1 MYFSSVLLFLSVGS
15 ICSLLNHHLFY
26 NSLQNSNYHQCP
38 KSHKQLTDR
47 ITTNLNAK
55 RDYHISGRYYEEYIK
70 RLNSKNISIQNDAIL
85 GNDEYNPYAPHR
97 ENYTYLDLDGT
108 IVKQKNVNQLL
119 KKASK
124 LAGEFA
130 NINQRDMEEEKQLQ
144 KFERDMRKKLQDMDN
159 DYRQYGVGNEF
170 GNGMETDWK
179 NQKNPKKNLD
189 LYGKPVTDKS
199 CETPKETKSKNFEV
213 VYNYGVTFK
222 DIGGYENIKQ
232 ELGQCVDI
240 LRNYTKYSRFNV
252 RIPKGMILEGQP
264 GNGKTLLAKGLA
276 GESGCG
282 FISVSGSD
290 FQEKYVGVG
299 STRIKEMFALAKE
312 HVPCIIFIDEIDALG
327 RKRSSDGESSSNE
340 RDNTLNA
347 LLVEMD
353 GFKNNTGIF
362 ILGATNRV
370 DLLDSALTRPGR
382 IDKKIYIG
390 FPDKVTREAILGI
403 HIHGKPHDSSIQVED
418 LVEMTEGYS
427 GAQIENLLNE
437 AMLHAL
443 RENRFEFTLD
453 DFDLMLNKMIA
464 GWQPVEHRFS
474 PDMIDRISIHEMGHA
489 IVGLLSKHHSKMSK
503 VIINLSSPKMP
514 GYTVFESSM
523 THLYKREAL
532 FEHLMILL
540 AGRIAEE
547 VVYDVSVTTGAIN
560 DFEEALKLAEKMI
573 IYYGMGKSVI
583 YPSTSEKYKEKID
596 DDVKELINNA
606 YKCAQIIL
614 TKSRLL
620 ILESSQILRDQK
632 IIKSDTLLELMNTK
646 YPKLLNLKTFE

>member
-1 MYFSSVLLFLSVGS
+1 MYFSSIFLFLSVGS
-15 ICSLLNHHLFY
+15 ICSFLNHPHFF
-26 NSLQNSNYHQCP
+26 NPNQCS
-38 KSHKQLTDR
+38 KSSKSP
-47 ITTNLNAK
+47 ITILDAK

-70 RLNSKNISIQNDAIL
+70 RLNSKNISIQTDAIL
-85 GNDEYNPYAPHR
+85 GNDEYNPYAPRR
-97 ENYTYLDLDGT
+97 ENYTYMGLDGT
-108 IVKQKNVNQLL
+108 VIKQKNVNQLL

-130 NINQRDMEEEKQLQ
+130 NMSQREMEEEKRLLE
-144 KFERDMRKKLQDMDN
+144 FERDMRKKIKELNYDIHNNENEDN
-159 DYRQYGVGNEF
+159 ND
-170 GNGMETDWK
+170 METDWK
-179 NQKNPKKNLD
+179 NQKKPTKKNPEF
-189 LYGKPVTDKS
+189 YGKSVTDKS
-199 CETPKETKSKNFEV
+199 WEAPKETKSKNFEV

-299 STRIKEMFALAKE
+299 PTRIKEMFALAKE

-327 RKRSSDGESSSNE
+327 RKRSSDGESASNE

-403 HIHGKPHDSSIQVED
+403 HILGKPHDSSIQVAD

-514 GYTVFESSM
+514 GYTVFETSLSQ
-523 THLYKREAL
+523 LYKREAL

-540 AGRIAEE
+540 SGRIAEE

-560 DFEEALKLAEKMI
+560 DFEEALKLAEKMVV
-573 IYYGMGKSVI
+573 YYGMGKSVI

-620 ILESSQILRDQK
+620 ILESSEILRDQK
-632 IIKSDTLLELMNTK
+632 IIKSDALLELMNTK

>member
-15 ICSLLNHHLFY
+15 ICSFLNHHLFY
-26 NSLQNSNYHQCP
+26 NPLQNSNYYQCQ
-38 KSHKQLTDR
+38 KNHKKITDS
-47 ITTNLNAK
+47 ITVLEAK
-55 RDYHISGRYYEEYIK
+55 REYHISGRYYEEYIK
-70 RLNSKNISIQNDAIL
+70 RLNSKNISIQSDAIL
-85 GNDEYNPYAPHR
+85 GIDEFNPYAQQR
-97 ENYTYLDLDGT
+97 ENYSYMNLDGT
-108 IVKQKNVNQLL
+108 VVKQKNVNQLL

-124 LAGEFA
+124 LTNELA
-130 NINQRDMEEEKQLQ
+130 NISQRDMEEEKRLQ
-144 KFERDMRKKLQDMDN
+144 EFERDMRKKLQDIEEGL
-159 DYRQYGVGNEF
+159 YGSSMNE
-170 GNGMETDWK
+170 NAMETDWK
-179 NQKNPKKNLD
+179 NQKRPKSGNNLKY
-189 LYGKPVTDKS
+189 YGKPVTDNS
-199 CETPKETKSKNFEV
+199 WDESKETKSTNFEV

-282 FISVSGSD
+282 FLSVSGSD

-299 STRIKEMFALAKE
+299 STRIKEMFTLAKK

-362 ILGATNRV
+362 VLGATNRV

-390 FPDKVTREAILGI
+390 FPDKTTREAILNI
-403 HIHGKPHDSSIQVED
+403 HILGKPHDSSIQVAD

-514 GYTVFESSM
+514 GYTVFESSLSQ
-523 THLYKREAL
+523 LYKREAL

-540 AGRIAEE
+540 SGRIAEE

-573 IYYGMGKSVI
+573 VYYGMGKSVI
-583 YPSTSEKYKEKID
+583 YPSTSEKYKEIID
-596 DDVKELINNA
+596 DEVKELINNA

-620 ILESSQILRDQK
+620 ILESSEILRDQK
-632 IIKSDTLLELMNTK
+632 IIKSDALLELMNTK
-646 YPKLLNLKTFE
+646 YSKLLNLKTFE

>member
-1 MYFSSVLLFLSVGS
+1 MHRTMQLSSIFLFLCVGS
-15 ICSLLNHHLFY
+15 IGSFLNHQFFF
-26 NSLQNSNYHQCP
+26 SQNPIQKNNQCP
-38 KSHKQLTDR
+38 KTSKT
-47 ITTNLNAK
+47 ILNGK
-55 RDYHISGRYYEEYIK
+55 KDYHISGRYYEEYIK
-70 RLNSKNISIQNDAIL
+70 RLNSKNISIQSDAIL
-85 GNDEYNPYAPHR
+85 GIDEYNPYTHQR
-97 ENYTYLDLDGT
+97 ENHSYLNLDGT
-108 IVKQKNVNQLL
+108 VVKQKNVNQLL

-124 LAGEFA
+124 MASELT
-130 NINQRDMEEEKQLQ
+130 NISQRNAEEEKRLAE
-144 KFERDMRKKLQDMDN
+144 FEKEMRKKLLDLEYDTDN
-159 DYRQYGVGNEF
+159 NNNDID
-170 GNGMETDWK
+170 GNGMDDYYT
-179 NQKNPKKNLD
+179 NQKKTKNPKY
-189 LYGKPVTDKS
+189 YGKQITDKNW
-199 CETPKETKSKNFEV
+199 EAPKETKSANFEV
-213 VYNYGVTFK
+213 IYNYGIKFK

-240 LRNYTKYSRFNV
+240 LRNYSKYSRFNV

-299 STRIKEMFALAKE
+299 PTRVKEMFTLAKN
-312 HVPCIIFIDEIDALG
+312 HIPCIIFIDEIDALG
-327 RKRSSDGESSSNE
+327 RKRSSDGESASNE

-353 GFKNNTGIF
+353 GFKNSSGIF
-362 ILGATNRV
+362 VLGATNRV

-390 FPDKVTREAILGI
+390 FPDKVTREAILTI
-403 HIHGKPHDSSIQVED
+403 HIRGKPHDSTIQIDD

-443 RENRFEFTLD
+443 REDRFEFNLD
-453 DFDLMLNKMIA
+453 DFDLVLNKMIA

-523 THLYKREAL
+523 TQLYKREAL

-540 AGRIAEE
+540 SGRIAEE

-573 IYYGMGKSVI
+573 VYYGMGKSVI

-620 ILESSQILRDQK
+620 ILESSEILRDKK
-632 IIKSDTLLELMNTK
+632 IIKSDALLELMNTK

>member
-1 MYFSSVLLFLSVGS
+1 MYFSSIFLFLSVGS
-15 ICSLLNHHLFY
+15 ICSFLNHPHFF
-26 NSLQNSNYHQCP
+26 NPNQCP
-38 KSHKQLTDR
+38 KSPKSSKTILD
-47 ITTNLNAK
+47 AK

-70 RLNSKNISIQNDAIL
+70 RLNSKNISIQTDAIL

-97 ENYTYLDLDGT
+97 ENHSYLGLDGT
-108 IVKQKNVNQLL
+108 VIKQKNVNQIL

-130 NINQRDMEEEKQLQ
+130 NLSQRDMEEEKRFQE
-144 KFERDMRKKLQDMDN
+144 FESDMRKKLQDIEEGL
-159 DYRQYGVGNEF
+159 YGSSTNE
-170 GNGMETDWK
+170 NAMETDWK
-179 NQKNPKKNLD
+179 NQKRPMKKNPEF
-189 LYGKPVTDKS
+189 YGKPVTDKS
-199 CETPKETKSKNFEV
+199 WEAPKETKSKNFEV

-299 STRIKEMFALAKE
+299 PTRIKEMFALAKE

-327 RKRSSDGESSSNE
+327 RKRSSDGESASNE

-362 ILGATNRV
+362 VLGATNRV

-403 HIHGKPHDSSIQVED
+403 HILGKPHDSSIQVAD

-514 GYTVFESSM
+514 GYTVFETSLSQ
-523 THLYKREAL
+523 LYKREAL

-540 AGRIAEE
+540 SGRIAEE

-560 DFEEALKLAEKMI
+560 DFEEALKLAEKMVV
-573 IYYGMGKSVI
+573 YYGMGKSVI

-620 ILESSQILRDQK
+620 ILESSEILRDQK
-632 IIKSDTLLELMNTK
+632 IIKSDALLELMNTK